1 MRAINKQLSRCVET
15 FPEIVGFNLYFFVSE
30 FSALRVIVSNLKWHK
45 SV

>member
-1 MRAINKQLSRCVET
+1 MGAINKKLSRCVET
-15 FPEIVGFNLYFFVSE
+15 FPAIVGFNLYFFFGD